1 MKSVVFL
8 CFAFFTLSLTAEQV
22 GPWNLDA
29 LKSQVPTM
37 KWLRQDQPVHS
48 LLYEG
53 EKYQGHTTEVFA
65 FYASPRTLGVAREG
79 ETFPGVVCIHG
90 GGGTAF
96 AEWVH
101 LWAKRGYAAIAMDL
115 NGSRPPDPV
124 VDEKGL
130 VRGNAHAEATRT
142 RLPKGGPT
150 HGHAE
155 KFNSIGGDVSDD
167 WPFHAAASVIRAHT
181 LLRSLAEVQ
190 AERTAVT
197 GISWGG
203 YTTCLVASL
212 DDRFK
217 AAVPVYGC
225 GFLHEGE
232 SVQKRSID
240 LLGERRMD
248 WVRAYDPGSLLPR
261 CRVPLLWVNGT
272 HDIHYPLDS
281 YMKSYAVVPGEKQLR
296 LQVKMGHG
304 HQPGWKPEEIGLFID
319 SKCRGGRPLP
329 KLGKPQIQNQEV
341 RVQCELPPGSSV
353 KEATLHFTTDLG
365 PRSARSWSS
374 LPTKVGKQEV
384 HAGGTHLELLTE
396 QPPAEANTWFINVTD
411 DRGAIISSEVQFTRE

>member
-142 RLPKGGPT
+142 RLPKGGPLMVMQRS
-150 HGHAE
+150 
-155 KFNSIGGDVSDD
+155 SI
-167 WPFHAAASVIRAHT
+167 ASVVMSATIGPFMR
-181 LLRSLAEVQ
+181 L
-190 AERTAVT
+190 
-197 GISWGG
+197 
-203 YTTCLVASL
+203 
-212 DDRFK
+212 
-217 AAVPVYGC
+217 PV
-225 GFLHEGE
+225 
-232 SVQKRSID
+232 
-240 LLGERRMD
+240 
-248 WVRAYDPGSLLPR
+248 
-261 CRVPLLWVNGT
+261 
-272 HDIHYPLDS
+272 
-281 YMKSYAVVPGEKQLR
+281 
-296 LQVKMGHG
+296 
-304 HQPGWKPEEIGLFID
+304 
-319 SKCRGGRPLP
+319 
-329 KLGKPQIQNQEV
+329 
-341 RVQCELPPGSSV
+341 
-353 KEATLHFTTDLG
+353 
-365 PRSARSWSS
+365 
-374 LPTKVGKQEV
+374 
-384 HAGGTHLELLTE
+384 
-396 QPPAEANTWFINVTD
+396 
-411 DRGAIISSEVQFTRE
+411 